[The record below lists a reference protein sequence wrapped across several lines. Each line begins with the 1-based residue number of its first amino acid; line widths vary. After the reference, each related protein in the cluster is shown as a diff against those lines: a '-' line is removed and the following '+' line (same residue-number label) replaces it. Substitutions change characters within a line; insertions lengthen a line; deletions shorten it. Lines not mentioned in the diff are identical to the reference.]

1 MITVVA
7 GPPCAGKTTYVNEHV
22 APGGVIVDFDALAV
36 ALGSETFHDH
46 TPEHVLAARA
56 ARSAAIDVLLADQ
69 LAAARGAW
77 IVDTAPT
84 RTMLARYRRAGAHLV
99 VVDPGLDEC
108 LRRAELDG
116 RPDWTIREI
125 HRWYATHSTGATA

>member
-7 GPPCAGKTTYVNEHV
+7 GPPCGGKTTYVNTHH
-22 APGGVIVDFDALAV
+22 APGAVIVDFDALAV

-46 TPEHVLAARA
+46 TPEHVPATRAARA
-56 ARSAAIDVLLADQ
+56 AAIETVLADQ
-69 LAAARGAW
+69 PARGAW

-84 RTMLARYRRAGAHLV
+84 RSMLARYRRAGAHLV

-125 HRWYATHSTGATA
+125 HRWYATHSTGAPA